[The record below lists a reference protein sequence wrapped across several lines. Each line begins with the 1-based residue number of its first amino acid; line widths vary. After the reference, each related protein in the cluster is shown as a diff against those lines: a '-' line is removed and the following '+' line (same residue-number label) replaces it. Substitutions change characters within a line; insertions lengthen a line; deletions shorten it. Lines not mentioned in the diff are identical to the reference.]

1 MEAKQYIWFDG
12 KFVEFEKANVH
23 VLTHSLQYGSGIFEG
38 MRAYETA
45 DGPAIFR
52 LDDHVNRLLNSA
64 KIYGMDLGFSKEQL
78 RDAAIST
85 VRRNRLAECY
95 IRPFSFYNDA
105 RIGVN
110 PIGRKISTI
119 IAAIPFGNYFQNKG
133 KGISCKISSWHRIN
147 SQILPPQAKASGNY
161 LNSVLASLEAKNAGA
176 DEAIMLSGNGYVA
189 EGSGENIFLVEGNV
203 LVTPSAES
211 DILLGITR
219 DSIIKLAKSMGMEV
233 EERKVHRE
241 ELYTSDEVFFTG
253 TAAEI
258 TPIIRIDSKRVGKGH
273 PGPVTTM
280 LSENYVKAVKGEMEE
295 FEEWP
300 TYVNRA

>member
-1 MEAKQYIWFDG
+1 MGAKQYVWFDG
-12 KFVEFEKANVH
+12 KFVEYEKANVH

-38 MRAYETA
+38 LRAYSTA

-52 LDDHVNRLLNSA
+52 LGDHMARLLNSA
-64 KIYGMDLGFSKEQL
+64 KIYGMDLGFTKEQL
-78 RDAAIST
+78 NEAAVST

-95 IRPFSFYNDA
+95 IRPFSFYNDT

-119 IAAIPFGNYFQNKG
+119 IAAVNFGSYFQNKG
-133 KGISCKISSWHRIN
+133 KGISCKVSSWHRIN

-161 LNSVLASLEAKNAGA
+161 LNSVLASLEAKSSGA
-176 DEAIMLSGNGYVA
+176 DEAIMLSGDGYVA
-189 EGSGENIFLVEGNV
+189 EGSGENVFLVEGNV
-203 LVTPSAES
+203 LVTPSVSS
-211 DILLGITR
+211 DILPGITR
-219 DSIIKLAKSMGMEV
+219 DSVIKLAKGMGIDV

-258 TPIIRIDSKRVGKGH
+258 TPIIRIDSRKVGRGH
-273 PGPVTTM
+273 PGPITMM
-280 LSENYVKAVKGEMEE
+280 LSEGYDKAVKGENEE
-295 FEEWP
+295 FEEWL
-300 TYVNRA
+300 TYINKA